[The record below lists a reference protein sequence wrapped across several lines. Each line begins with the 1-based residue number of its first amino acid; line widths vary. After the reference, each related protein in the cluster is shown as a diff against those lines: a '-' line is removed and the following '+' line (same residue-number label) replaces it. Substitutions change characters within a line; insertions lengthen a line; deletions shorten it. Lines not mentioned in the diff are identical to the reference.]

1 MRIGQMFKKGRAMQ
15 GQVSIGQS
23 AKDGSKQ
30 AGKARA
36 ANTSDLFQATH
47 AHHQAR
53 QAGSDLDENWI
64 QEVTHTLAFDIGSNS
79 VGSVWIDSGT
89 GDITAGTSI
98 FPAGVDETEDE
109 RGDPK
114 NVKRRGARRTRITLR
129 RRAQRKRKLRLKL
142 IEVGLLPATAEEFRK
157 LLETTDPWKLRREG
171 LDKALTPYEFGRVL
185 LHLAQRRGALGLRVA
200 EPTRDTE
207 TDGATTKVDSVAKKA
222 ASKSE
227 GEDGAVKAAIGEV
240 RVKMLAAKARTFGE
254 YIAMVSDQRRH
265 ALPPLHASSKRKLKG
280 PREYR
285 GPIRNQEGG
294 QFEYQH
300 CADRAMIRDEFH
312 KLWNKQL
319 GFGSETSKLLTNQ
332 LCGVLDDPN
341 RENLDGR
348 RNVDATAR
356 SMYRST
362 FREGGLLFEQRRAT
376 WDVSTL
382 GRCTLEPTD
391 RCVPHADMYA
401 SRYRV
406 VETLNNLRLSENY
419 GATFRPLT
427 PEERSKL
434 KDYLSGPLDA
444 APAPSKAKPAG
455 KRRAKANGED
465 DELLLVGEAASS
477 LSNKSSKLKTT
488 VSATDIRLL
497 LGWSRSK
504 KDSPNVLNIE
514 KDEDRE
520 INTDWFMREIVH
532 RGMGLAAWQSLSD
545 AIRNSINSVLLKRDP
560 AEKEDGTK
568 LISDLTSWAGL
579 TAEQAQRVHDAWL
592 RRPNTDAKR
601 LTMSRRAVRNLLTVM
616 DRNEPWPETNTKRRA
631 ESPYRWLTEIEARKI
646 LAEDAEFRDVT
657 SGNPLSDEAR
667 RRYLTGRKGATAA
680 DRHYMR
686 KHLLMKDGKPIIGP
700 DGKPLSAPPPAPMI
714 SNPVVRK
721 AIHEVR
727 RHLVEYMT
735 HYGRRPDRV
744 VIELARQAKMGK
756 KDADRALYTNRLRA
770 QIKDRIKDDFDL
782 HSLSATQQE
791 TAVLRTV
798 LCAQQG
804 GICPLCGNR
813 EQAALL
819 TLAMAARGEECE
831 LSHIVPRGI
840 GGHNGKGNMVLG
852 HKKCNRDMARRTP
865 REYWQSLFAGG
876 DAFAEGMRRVT
887 SIYGDIKRSRSAKEG
902 DAFYKLYFDN
912 RDDKRKIEQFAKGA
926 EAVQDMSQAQ
936 LAATTYA
943 TRQVMSYIADALYGG
958 HGLPERATGTGAE
971 TDTRRIFTTD
981 GLWTSRLR
989 REWGLFFDPHDARS
1003 KELSTNEK
1011 HARREKNRGDHRHHA
1026 IDAVVIALCTPQ
1038 VQRAWDQ
1045 REKAAI
1051 DEVGPDGRP
1060 RWNTADEEQ
1069 MEQYRALHPLPIP
1082 RPFTSR
1088 EQLRN
1093 AVEQAVFGTN
1103 QNPRPICHRPTKR
1116 KIVNELHEANPQGAV
1131 LDANDQIT
1139 KFFTKSKSVTELHC
1153 GHLRMPDGWDE
1164 LELTLHNPAT
1174 SVDRK
1179 QVIRK
1184 ALASM
1189 EDPTPAKSGIVR
1201 DRSLRHQLR
1210 LCVRQAGL
1218 DPDFV
1223 TAKQIE
1229 KLANDGRIRLASG
1242 VPIRRVVLLTVMN
1255 RPVLIPRRQPSY
1267 DKNRLVQDDRNR
1279 SVRAYVGGNNHH
1291 IEVRA
1296 KGSPKKANK
1305 SNAGQAATQLVLA
1318 GTLVTTYDA
1327 ALRKRAKLRAFQA
1340 ARIPKPEALRKLQ
1353 QQSSKLYEEERRRLR
1368 PLISDIERKYP
1379 IVDRGDN
1386 DALGGSF
1393 VMSICE
1399 GETLYMRHKGTNDVG
1414 YFVVAKIDSHR
1425 QFCVFP
1431 HWDARSDTQRKG
1443 LDDRAI
1449 ECSERELLTISVSDL
1464 LTLAPPGHAHAR
1476 KVRVSVLGKVTY
1488 LERD

>member
-79 VGSVWIDSGT
+79 VGSVWIDAGT

-98 FPAGVDETEDE
+98 FPAGVDETDEE

-142 IEVGLLPATAEEFRK
+142 IEVGLLPATAEEFQK
-157 LLETTDPWKLRREG
+157 LLETTDPWQLRRQG
-171 LDKALTPYEFGRVL
+171 LDRALTPHEFGRVL

-200 EPTRDTE
+200 EPTRDTDI
-207 TDGATTKVDSVAKKA
+207 DGTTPKVDSAAKNS
-222 ASKSE
+222 ASKDE
-227 GEDGAVKAAIGEV
+227 GEDGAVKAAIGAV

-265 ALPPLHASSKRKLKG
+265 ALPPLDAGSKRKLKG

-285 GPIRNQEGG
+285 GPVRNQEGG
-294 QFEYQH
+294 EFDYQH

-312 KLWNKQL
+312 KLWNKQH
-319 GFGSETSKLLTNQ
+319 GFQSATSKLLTSE
-332 LCGVLDDPN
+332 LRGILDDPN

-348 RNVDATAR
+348 RNVDTRAR

-406 VETLNNLRLSENY
+406 VETINNLRLSENY

-434 KDYLSGPLDA
+434 KAYLSGPLDA
-444 APAPSKAKPAG
+444 APAPAKQKTAG
-455 KRRAKANGED
+455 KSRGKANG
-465 DELLLVGEAASS
+465 DEGESLLMGHAASLPS
-477 LSNKSSKLKTT
+477 ERASKLKSS

-532 RGMGLAAWQSLSD
+532 RGMGLGAWESMSETLK
-545 AIRNSINSVLLKRDP
+545 NSINNVLLKRDP

-601 LTMSRRAVRNLLTVM
+601 LNLSRRAVRNLLTVM

-631 ESPYRWLTEIEARKI
+631 EWPYRWLTEIEARKI
-646 LAEDAEFRDVT
+646 LAEDAQFCDVT
-657 SGNPLSDEAR
+657 SGKPLSDDTR

-700 DGKPLSAPPPAPMI
+700 DGKPLCAPPPAPMI

-735 HYGRRPDRV
+735 HFGRKPDRV

-756 KDADRALYTNRLRA
+756 KDADRALYTNRQRA
-770 QIKDRIKDDFDL
+770 RIKNTIKDDFDL
-782 HSLSATQQE
+782 HGLSPTQQE

-819 TLAMAARGEECE
+819 TLDMAARGEQCE

-840 GGHNGKGNMVLG
+840 GGHNGKNNMVLG

-887 SIYGDIKRSRSAKEG
+887 TIYGDIKRSRSAKEG
-902 DAFYKLYFDN
+902 DAFYKLYFDA
-912 RDDKRKIEQFAKGA
+912 RDDKRKIEQFAQGA
-926 EAVQDMSQAQ
+926 EAVQDMSRAQ

-958 HGLPERATGTGAE
+958 HGLPERSTGTGAE
-971 TDTRRIFTTD
+971 TDSRRIFATD

-1003 KELSTNEK
+1003 KDLNPGEK
-1011 HARREKNRGDHRHHA
+1011 NARREKNRGDHRHHA

-1038 VQRAWDQ
+1038 VQRAWEQ

-1069 MEQYRALHPLPIP
+1069 MEQYRALNPLPVP

-1103 QNPRPICHRPTKR
+1103 QSPKPICHRPVKR
-1116 KIVNELHEANPQGAV
+1116 KIVGALHEDTLRGPV
-1131 LDANDQIT
+1131 VDANGELT
-1139 KFFTKSKSVTELHC
+1139 GKFRSKCSVAEL
-1153 GHLRMPDGWDE
+1153 GPKNLRMPDGWVE
-1164 LELTLHNPAT
+1164 LEAQLHDAAT
-1174 SVDRK
+1174 PQFRQHEIRK
-1179 QVIRK
+1179 Q
-1184 ALASM
+1184 LAQM
-1189 EDPTPAKSGIVR
+1189 PEPPGPRSGLVR
-1201 DRSLRHQLR
+1201 DRSLRNQIR
-1210 LCVRQAGL
+1210 KCMVRAGF
-1218 DPDFV
+1218 DPDSFTDKDMKAMV
-1223 TAKQIE
+1223 QRDIFKQ
-1229 KLANDGRIRLASG
+1229 ASG
-1242 VPIRRVVLLTVMN
+1242 VPIRHVALLMNMHTPIVVARQMPAYGSARMMPDNNSASPRVYT
-1255 RPVLIPRRQPSY
+1255 
-1267 DKNRLVQDDRNR
+1267 
-1279 SVRAYVGGNNHH
+1279 GGNNHH
-1291 IEVRA
+1291 VEVRSAVAEPVPA
-1296 KGSPKKANK
+1296 KKSKASPAPL
-1305 SNAGQAATQLVLA
+1305 AASAPNVVFQGV
-1318 GTLVTTYDA
+1318 LVTAFEA
-1327 ALRKRAKLRAFQA
+1327 AKRSRAKLAAFREA
-1340 ARIPKPEALRKLQ
+1340 GIPKPRAMRKLSAVEQ
-1353 QQSSKLYEEERRRLR
+1353 RKWR
-1368 PLISDIERKYP
+1368 PLIANVERTHQ
-1379 IVDRGDN
+1379 IVNRKDDN
-1386 DALGGSF
+1386 ELGGSF
-1393 VMSICE
+1393 VMSLCE
-1399 GETLYMRHKGTNDVG
+1399 GEMVYMLHPQTKEPS
-1414 YFVVAKIDSHR
+1414 YFVVAKLNSDNEIVVVP
-1425 QFCVFP
+1425 F
-1431 HWDARSDTQRKG
+1431 WDARAAGERKNIHG
-1443 LDDRAI
+1443 
-1449 ECSERELLTISVSDL
+1449 EKVEGSKRESITLSISNL
-1464 LTLAPPGHAHAR
+1464 GILAPPGHAHAR
-1476 KVRVSVLGKVTY
+1476 KVRVSVLGKVTF